1 MLHLGNRGFTLVEVM
16 VALVIV
22 SFALTAVAA
31 SMNQMVDASRA
42 MRDRTY
48 ASWIAQNRI
57 AELRLAAATP
67 DVGSSNGEVQY
78 ANTDW
83 TWRTTVSETG
93 VDELYRIDVAV
104 AFVGS
109 EDTIRTVTGFMGLP
123 TTSGEAN
130 RLWVQAAG
138 AGAGAGPGSGSP
150 VPDEGATE

>member
-1 MLHLGNRGFTLVEVM
+1 MASTHNKGFTLIEVM

-22 SFALTAVAA
+22 GLSLTAVAA
-31 SMNQMVDASRA
+31 SMSQMIEASRA

-67 DVGSSNGEVQY
+67 DVGSSDGEVQY

-83 TWRTTVSETG
+83 SWRATISETG

-104 AFVGS
+104 AFAGS

-130 RLWVQAAG
+130 RIWIRGSAAD
-138 AGAGAGPGSGSP
+138 APAPEA
-150 VPDEGATE
+150 GATE